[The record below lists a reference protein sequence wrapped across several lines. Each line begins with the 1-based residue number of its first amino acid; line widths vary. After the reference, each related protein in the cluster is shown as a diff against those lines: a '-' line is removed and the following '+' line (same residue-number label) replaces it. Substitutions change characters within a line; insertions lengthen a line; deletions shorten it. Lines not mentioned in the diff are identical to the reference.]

1 MRKLPMRPPG
11 RRILGL
17 VCALVLASAAG
28 GAQAV
33 PFLLNVELDTGATDS
48 WGTLEVEE
56 TAAGSLLFE
65 IHLNDALGPDADLHK
80 FYFNLACDAVA
91 TDVVTLDAVA
101 RDYKL
106 RADPPVNGGAG
117 TDFDYA
123 VSFGNGAGRR
133 GNGILPDAHF
143 EILGQNLDLA
153 ALTSTF
159 STSASGIAAF
169 FAVHVQGTETYLGAD
184 SETVVATV
192 PEPGTV
198 LLLALGLIPLAL
210 RLR

>member
-1 MRKLPMRPPG
+1 MRPAR

-17 VCALVLASAAG
+17 VCALGLAAAAG

-33 PFLLNVELDTGATDS
+33 PFLLNAELDTGAIDR
-48 WGTLEVEE
+48 WGKIEVEE
-56 TAAGSLLFE
+56 TAAGSLRFE
-65 IHLNDALGPDADLHK
+65 IHLYDVLGPDADLHN
-80 FYFNLACDAVA
+80 FYFNLAGDAVA
-91 TDVVTLDAVA
+91 TDMVTLDDVQS
-101 RDYKL
+101 DYEL
-106 RADPPVNGGAG
+106 RSDPPVNGGAG
-117 TDFDYA
+117 IDFDYA
-123 VSFGNGAGRR
+123 VSFGNGAGSR

-143 EILGQNLDLA
+143 EILGQNLDLS

-184 SETVVATV
+184 SETVVALV
-192 PEPGTV
+192 PEPGTA